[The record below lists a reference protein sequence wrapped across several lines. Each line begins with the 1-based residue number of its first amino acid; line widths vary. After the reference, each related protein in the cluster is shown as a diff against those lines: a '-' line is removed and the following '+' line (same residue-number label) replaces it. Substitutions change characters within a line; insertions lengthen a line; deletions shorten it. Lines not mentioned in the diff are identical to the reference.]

1 MCPTFH
7 EKLHEIR
14 RTPHKL
20 RRMIGVWPYY
30 QTLQK
35 PLQSIS
41 QEDMDKLREEEPI
54 VIVYES
60 DANVNAN
67 DEKWISSVVSCC
79 EHSKE
84 QWVRFITI

>member
-54 VIVYES
+54 VYVDVMVDVMG
-60 DANVNAN
+60 DANVNVN
-67 DEKWISSVVSCC
+67 DEK
-79 EHSKE
+79 
-84 QWVRFITI
+84 